1 MVKVKTFSDFELME
15 AKKMNCEEEV
25 PGWEDNLLGSALLS
39 LNEYQVPMETEN
51 SQIVPDLSGDVTS
64 SDVQMKGTLSSGS
77 SNSFNADTSNEED
90 LRRDRTSSLSSWK
103 SCSSITSGY
112 FSDDNDTRSPLY
124 GVEEDLPLSPDRT
137 LLDLD
142 DASPTVLETLGPTDD
157 VDSGNDWRFCS
168 PFTWTKAQVQSWLRW
183 AWQHYN
189 IPGEYGPQ
197 KLDLTGPELCVF
209 TLEELKSRSEHGGL
223 LYEAFAALDISP
235 SKWISTFYEGAF
247 DVLSDADL
255 DNFLAMQDLVLPD
268 SFLEDLA
275 RQEELLGLSN
285 WNPLD
290 SNPEENGESSVTER
304 DEIGFD
310 DSGEEDAAS
319 SAITSAS
326 DSFSPSKDSVTS
338 PGVPTCIQ
346 PARPQPTFQQNVV
359 RYPPVPSAQH
369 SLVASGF
376 CASRLWPPNGSFPPC
391 FPSPI
396 NGFPHPRQTP
406 RGLPELQ
413 RNRELPPVP
422 PLIKSPT
429 LPSPTSPM
437 ENFPRTPLQ
446 TLSFAASLFA
456 KSENLIESSPSK
468 NVSGE
473 ERLTRGGL
481 YDEPFSAGKPV
492 ENGFLP
498 PEAKKPK
505 LEHGPLVPHTK
516 LLVNGA
522 PPPLKSST
530 AEPQVPFPGNLSPNS
545 CADSDLDKEERMSPS
560 PPASPINNCA
570 TRRRHSS
577 SSTDS
582 GTEDAKDVQHTQSGS
597 SSSQSSGPTKPRAG
611 RRKQTRSLHLW
622 EFLKELLE
630 NKETCPRYITWIE
643 REEGIFRLVNSGAVA
658 KLWGQR
664 KNRRNMNY
672 EKMSRALRYYYERKI
687 LERVPGQRLIY
698 KFAPDTMKECN
709 FSFMKKD
716 G

>member
-1 MVKVKTFSDFELME
+1 M
-15 AKKMNCEEEV
+15 
-25 PGWEDNLLGSALLS
+25 
-39 LNEYQVPMETEN
+39 
-51 SQIVPDLSGDVTS
+51 
-64 SDVQMKGTLSSGS
+64 
-77 SNSFNADTSNEED
+77 
-90 LRRDRTSSLSSWK
+90 
-103 SCSSITSGY
+103 
-112 FSDDNDTRSPLY
+112 
-124 GVEEDLPLSPDRT
+124 
-137 LLDLD
+137 
-142 DASPTVLETLGPTDD
+142 
-157 VDSGNDWRFCS
+157 
-168 PFTWTKAQVQSWLRW
+168 
-183 AWQHYN
+183 
-189 IPGEYGPQ
+189 
-197 KLDLTGPELCVF
+197 
-209 TLEELKSRSEHGGL
+209 
-223 LYEAFAALDISP
+223 
-235 SKWISTFYEGAF
+235 
-247 DVLSDADL
+247 
-255 DNFLAMQDLVLPD
+255 
-268 SFLEDLA
+268 
-275 RQEELLGLSN
+275 
-285 WNPLD
+285 
-290 SNPEENGESSVTER
+290 
-304 DEIGFD
+304 
-310 DSGEEDAAS
+310 
-319 SAITSAS
+319 
-326 DSFSPSKDSVTS
+326 
-338 PGVPTCIQ
+338 
-346 PARPQPTFQQNVV
+346 V
-359 RYPPVPSAQH
+359 RYPAVPSVQQ

-391 FPSPI
+391 FPPPI

-505 LEHGPLVPHTK
+505 LELGPLVPHTK
-516 LLVNGA
+516 LPVNGA

-560 PPASPINNCA
+560 PPASPLNNCA
-570 TRRRHSS
+570 TQKARRRHSS

>member
-1 MVKVKTFSDFELME
+1 MQTFSDFELGE
-15 AKKMNCEEEV
+15 AAKMNFEETPV
-25 PGWEDNLLGSALLS
+25 WSFGFLGNSVLS
-39 LNEYQVPMETEN
+39 SNELQVPTETDI
-51 SQIVPDLSGDVTS
+51 SQVVPDLTAGVTS
-64 SDVQMKGTLSSGS
+64 SDVEMEATLGGGLL
-77 SNSFNADTSNEED
+77 NSLNSDYSHEED
-90 LRRDRTSSLSSWK
+90 LQREKISSLSSWK

-112 FSDDNDTRSPLY
+112 FSDDNETRSPVFLL
-124 GVEEDLPLSPDRT
+124 EDDHTLSPDRT

-142 DASPTVLETLGPTDD
+142 NVSPNVLEVLGPTGEDED
-157 VDSGNDWRFCS
+157 AGSDWMTCS

-189 IPGEYGPQ
+189 IPGEYDPQ

-223 LYEAFAALDISP
+223 LYEAFTALDISP
-235 SKWISTFYEGAF
+235 WKWISTFYEGAG
-247 DVLSDADL
+247 DLSSDLDL
-255 DNFLAMQDLVLPD
+255 DNLLAVQDFCGLPNRD
-268 SFLEDLA
+268 
-275 RQEELLGLSN
+275 
-285 WNPLD
+285 PID
-290 SNPEENGESSVTER
+290 SNSEENGESPLPER
-304 DEIGFD
+304 DESID
-310 DSGEEDAAS
+310 SDSGEEDTPVT
-319 SAITSAS
+319 IDSAS
-326 DSFSPSKDSVTS
+326 DSPTSSKDCVTS
-338 PGVPTCIQ
+338 SGFPNQVT
-346 PARPQPTFQQNVV
+346 RPHLTLSQNFG
-359 RYPPVPSAQH
+359 RFSSRPSAHQ
-369 SLVASGF
+369 SPVANGI

-391 FPSPI
+391 VPPPI
-396 NGFPHPRQTP
+396 NGFPHPRPTP
-406 RGLPELQ
+406 RTLPELQ

-422 PLIKSPT
+422 PLIKSPN

-456 KSENLIESSPSK
+456 KSENMFESSPSK
-468 NVSGE
+468 KTSGE
-473 ERLTRGGL
+473 ERVTRGGL
-481 YDEPFSAGKPV
+481 YDEPFSAGIPV
-492 ENGFLP
+492 ENGFMP
-498 PEAKKPK
+498 PDAKKAK
-505 LEHGPLVPHTK
+505 LELGRPALHTK
-516 LLVNGA
+516 LPVNGA
-522 PPPLKSST
+522 PPPLRSST
-530 AEPQVPFPGNLSPNS
+530 TETQVPYPGNLSPTS
-545 CADSDLDKEERMSPS
+545 CPDSDIDKEERMSPS
-560 PPASPINNCA
+560 PPASPAVNGATHKGCYPA
-570 TRRRHSS
+570 MTRRRNSS

-582 GTEDAKDVQHTQSGS
+582 GTEDAKDSNQGGYSVQGS
-597 SSSQSSGPTKPRAG
+597 SSPSVKPRAG